1 MARKSEA
8 IYQASV
14 GVMESRDPAAVESVR
29 SMDRE
34 IDDLEIQID
43 RLSMET
49 LALRDPYAVDF
60 RFVFSVVKIIHELER
75 VGDQSKTIAKW
86 SPKLPA
92 PASPRLRALAEKT
105 REALA
110 EAVQALVDTDVDRAN
125 HVMELEFDI
134 DELEDQIIE
143 SSPSLPEAFIAKAIE
158 RIGDL
163 ATNIAESVIFTAR
176 ASDIRHGHFQK
187 KS

>member
-8 IYQASV
+8 IYQAAV
-14 GVMESRDPAAVESVR
+14 TVMDSRDPAAVESVR

-34 IDDLEIQID
+34 IDDLEIKID

-92 PASPRLRALAEKT
+92 PASARLRALAEKT